1 MPDFHCRAR
10 SYLSCRLGIKICRIV
25 TRLLLQVLFSLLSC
39 TSMPAIHPCLPSI
52 IYAIHHPCR
61 TPLYSILFH
70 PIPITKFLFLLFS
83 SLPPTGR
90 SSSKL
95 LAKQKPEKTPPFTL
109 HPHISSSLNPVHSI
123 QFSQYSPLLRL
134 SRTHRSSSRSSPT
147 SRRRHSSNETITSTS
162 FFPFFRIF
170 RIFRRRILE

>member
-10 SYLSCRLGIKICRIV
+10 SYLSFRLGIKICRIV

-39 TSMPAIHPCLPSI
+39 TSMSAMP
-52 IYAIHHPCR
+52 AIHHPCY

-95 LAKQKPEKTPPFTL
+95 LAKQKPERPPPNSFIL
-109 HPHISSSLNPVHSI
+109 HPHISSSLNLVHSI

-147 SRRRHSSNETITSTS
+147 SRRRHPSNETITSTS

-170 RIFRRRILE
+170 RVSRRRILE

>member
-10 SYLSCRLGIKICRIV
+10 SYLSFRLGIKICRIV

-39 TSMPAIHPCLPSI
+39 TSMPAIH
-52 IYAIHHPCR
+52 HPCH

-95 LAKQKPEKTPPFTL
+95 LAKQKPENPPPNSFIL
-109 HPHISSSLNPVHSI
+109 HPHISSSLNIVHST
-123 QFSQYSPLLRL
+123 QFSRYSPLLRL

-170 RIFRRRILE
+170 RIFRIFRRRILE

>member
-10 SYLSCRLGIKICRIV
+10 SYLSFRLGIKICRIV

-39 TSMPAIHPCLPSI
+39 TSMSAMP
-52 IYAIHHPCR
+52 AIHHPCH

-70 PIPITKFLFLLFS
+70 PIPITKFFFLLFS

-95 LAKQKPEKTPPFTL
+95 LAKQKPEKPPPNSFIL
-109 HPHISSSLNPVHSI
+109 HPHISSSLNLVHSI
-123 QFSQYSPLLRL
+123 QFYGITVFTPSLTFSNPSIQLSKFPDFSSSSSLQRDYYFDFFLSPLSHL
-134 SRTHRSSSRSSPT
+134 SHLSSQNS
-147 SRRRHSSNETITSTS
+147 
-162 FFPFFRIF
+162 
-170 RIFRRRILE
+170 